1 MYTISNQLYHEVSER
16 LLSAIGSKTYFSG
29 SVTFTHGEV
38 DCRLI
43 CTLFIERNR
52 GTECDGHRATISK
65 IIPVW
70 WEFHTSIG
78 SEELLNDFSFKE
90 LLTIAL

>member
-1 MYTISNQLYHEVSER
+1 MYTISHQLYLEVLER
-16 LLSAIGSKTYFSG
+16 LLGAIGSKSYFSG

-43 CTLFIERNR
+43 CTLFIERTPN
-52 GTECDGHRATISK
+52 TECEGHKATISK

-70 WEFHTSIG
+70 WEFHTTVG
-78 SEELLNDFSFKE
+78 SEELLNDFSFRE
-90 LLTIAL
+90 LLDIAL

>member
-1 MYTISNQLYHEVSER
+1 M
-16 LLSAIGSKTYFSG
+16 SAIGSKTYFSG

-43 CTLFIERNR
+43 CTLFIERTR

>member
-1 MYTISNQLYHEVSER
+1 MYTISYQLYHEVSER
-16 LLSAIGSKTYFSG
+16 LLSAIGNRTYFSG

-52 GTECDGHRATISK
+52 GTECDGYRATISK

>member
-1 MYTISNQLYHEVSER
+1 MYTISHQLYLEVAER
-16 LLSAIGSKTYFSG
+16 LVGAIGSKTYFSG
-29 SVTFTHGEV
+29 VVTFTHVEV
-38 DCRLI
+38 DCRLV
-43 CTLFIERNR
+43 CTLFIERTANTHLEGNR
-52 GTECDGHRATISK
+52 AAITK

-70 WEFHTSIG
+70 WEFHTTIG

>member
-1 MYTISNQLYHEVSER
+1 MYTISHQLYHEVSER
-16 LLSAIGSKTYFSG
+16 LLGAIGSKSYFSG
-29 SVTFTHGEV
+29 AVTFTHGDV

-43 CTLFIERNR
+43 CTLFIERTRNQ
-52 GTECDGHRATISK
+52 ECEGHRATISK

-70 WEFHTSIG
+70 WEFHTTTG

-90 LLTIAL
+90 LLCIAL

>member
-1 MYTISNQLYHEVSER
+1 M
-16 LLSAIGSKTYFSG
+16 SAIGSKTYFSG

-52 GTECDGHRATISK
+52 DTACDGHRATISK